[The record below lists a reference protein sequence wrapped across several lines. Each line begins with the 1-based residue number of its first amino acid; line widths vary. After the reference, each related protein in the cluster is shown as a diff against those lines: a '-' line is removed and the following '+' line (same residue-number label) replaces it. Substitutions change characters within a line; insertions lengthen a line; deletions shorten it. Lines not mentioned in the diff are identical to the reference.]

1 MTCSQGTKGH
11 SSQPSGGLTTGQ
23 KDTHRGVVEA
33 IAVRK
38 PWFGGQARAG
48 EGAEQ
53 AGLEL
58 EGFVA
63 ATTSTTAA
71 SGDWGV
77 RQGALSWVA
86 ASPGASPAPGLL
98 TSQIAGREQ
107 AV

>member
-11 SSQPSGGLTTGQ
+11 NSQSSGGLTTGQ
-23 KDTHRGVVEA
+23 KDTHRRVVEA

-38 PWFGGQARAG
+38 PRFGGQACAG

-58 EGFVA
+58 EGFA
-63 ATTSTTAA
+63 AATASTTST

-77 RQGALSWVA
+77 RQGALSWAA
-86 ASPGASPAPGLL
+86 ASPSASPAPGLL
-98 TSQIAGREQ
+98 TRQIAGREQ

>member
-11 SSQPSGGLTTGQ
+11 HSQPSGGLTTGQ
-23 KDTHRGVVEA
+23 NDTHRRVVEA

-58 EGFVA
+58 EGFA
-63 ATTSTTAA
+63 AATASTTST

-77 RQGALSWVA
+77 RQGALSWAA
-86 ASPGASPAPGLL
+86 ASPSASPAPGLL
-98 TSQIAGREQ
+98 TRQIAGREQ